1 MRGARTLGFRRLMFV
16 LFVIVIIIIF
26 FGGGGGRSGRFCS
39 AAIAGGLALVRE
51 TARACGGDAVAVTSV
66 LGGLA
71 VRTTW
76 PLA

>member
-16 LFVIVIIIIF
+16 LFVIIIIIF